1 MKSYEFEFE
10 SNHGVEKVLLHTNI
24 TTTTNKMATNKCN
37 ILVIYKRTKYCLTKI
52 RQYRGKGCVY
62 GIKVIVREQMH
73 PELDEVDEIYDVDE
87 AMPAISVKS

>member
-10 SNHGVEKVLLHTNI
+10 SNHGVVKVLLHTNI

-37 ILVIYKRTKYCLTKI
+37 ILVIYKRTKYCLAKI
-52 RQYRGKGCVY
+52 RQHRRKGCAS
-62 GIKVIVREQMH
+62 GINVIVREQMH
-73 PELDEVDEIYDVDE
+73 PELDEVDDICDVDE